1 MAANLLTFLPHLP
14 VQMAGNDSPESLQ
27 TEKGLREDTSIQ
39 KAWNRDPVGE
49 RTRIRGNTHFLLHFL
64 GSHTETTLATAATT
78 GRKLLMSISL

>member
-27 TEKGLREDTSIQ
+27 TEKGLREDISIQ

-49 RTRIRGNTHFLLHFL
+49 RTRSRGNPHFLLHFL

-78 GRKLLMSISL
+78 DRKLLMSISL